1 MVFTEGRIP
10 GDITPRIFSLND
22 KEMEEAMASKSERLT
37 IWYEEVDGSD
47 YTFVGQENAN
57 LGEMIKA
64 GAPVSPGFAVTIHA
78 MDTFATGTGIQDQLS
93 GLITGIHEA
102 SYEAVKPVSDAATRL
117 IKTTELPCDLQD
129 AIISD
134 YRKLCMKSEI
144 PACPVVIQT
153 SFPAFMPVQGASYLN
168 VLGEKGVI
176 DCVRRCW
183 SSVYGIEAIIYR
195 MNAGAPLLLNIGVGI
210 SKMVKPRVSGI
221 IFTIN
226 PVNGDPSKIAIDAS
240 YGLRDAL
247 ASGLITPDTYFIDK
261 VIMEPVKTVIGAKE
275 IQYLYSDR
283 GSDVIQVAVPE
294 VSRHAACLTHQET
307 LELARIGK
315 LIENHYGNPCNI
327 EFGIDTDSPFPKNIM
342 ILRVRQESVWSK
354 KQTVPRTEK
363 RKDAMDRMVGQ
374 LIAGMKL
381 ERERLEHI
389 HRPSVAGHAGCCPLC
404 TLRSLAR

>member
-1 MVFTEGRIP
+1 
-10 GDITPRIFSLND
+10 
-22 KEMEEAMASKSERLT
+22 MEEAMASRNERLT
-37 IWYEEVDGSD
+37 IWYEEVNSND
-47 YTFVGQENAN
+47 YTLVGKETADQ
-57 LGEMIKA
+57 GEMIKA
-64 GAPVSPGFAVTIHA
+64 GAPASPGFAVTVHA

-93 GLITGIHEA
+93 RLVTGIGEA
-102 SYEAVKPVSDAATRL
+102 SYEAVKPVSDAAMRL
-117 IKTTELPCDLQD
+117 IETTELPHDLED
-129 AIISD
+129 AIVSD
-134 YRKLCMKSEI
+134 YRKLCFESEV
-144 PACPVVIQT
+144 PNCPVAVQT
-153 SFPAFMPVQGASYLN
+153 SSPASMAGEVASYLN
-168 VLGEKGVI
+168 VRGGRGII

-183 SSVYGIEAIIYR
+183 SSVYGIKAIIYR

-210 SKMVKPRVSGI
+210 SKMVNPRVSGI

-226 PVNGDPSKIAIDAS
+226 PVNGDPSKITIDAS

-247 ASGLITPDTYFIDK
+247 ASGLITPDTYVIDK
-261 VIMEPVKTVIGAKE
+261 VVMEPVKTVIGTKE
-275 IQYLYSDR
+275 IQYLHSNR

-294 VSRHAACLTHQET
+294 ESRHAACLTHQET

-327 EFGIDTDSPFPKNIM
+327 EFGIDTDSPFPRNIM

-374 LIAGMKL
+374 LIAGVKL
-381 ERERLEHI
+381 EKERLEHI
-389 HRPSVAGHAGCCPLC
+389 HRPSLAGHVGCCPLC

>member
-1 MVFTEGRIP
+1 
-10 GDITPRIFSLND
+10 
-22 KEMEEAMASKSERLT
+22 MASRNERLT
-37 IWYEEVDGSD
+37 IWYEEVSSDD
-47 YTFVGQENAN
+47 YTLVGKENADK
-57 LGEMIKA
+57 GEMIKA
-64 GAPVSPGFAVTIHA
+64 GAQVSPGFAVTVRA
-78 MDTFATGTGIQDQLS
+78 MDAFATSTGIQDQLS
-93 GLITGIHEA
+93 RLVTGIHEV

-117 IKTTELPCDLQD
+117 IKMTELPRDLED
-129 AIISD
+129 AIVSD
-134 YRKLCMKSEI
+134 YRKLCIESEMHN
-144 PACPVVIQT
+144 CPV
-153 SFPAFMPVQGASYLN
+153 AVQGSFSASMPGEVASYLN
-168 VLGEKGVI
+168 VRGEKNII

-183 SSVYGIEAIIYR
+183 SSVYGTEAIIYR
-195 MNAGAPLLLNIGVGI
+195 MNAGAPLLLNVGVGI
-210 SKMVKPRVSGI
+210 SKMVNPRVSGI

-283 GSDVIQVAVPE
+283 GSDVIQVTVPE

-327 EFGIDTDSPFPKNIM
+327 EFGIDTDYPFPKNIT

-381 ERERLEHI
+381 ETERLEHI
-389 HRPSVAGHAGCCPLC
+389 HRPSLTGHAGCCPLC